1 MCSKYN
7 RRFKSN
13 SVQIITGISESKT
26 LTKHI
31 SCECKCTF
39 KGTKCD
45 SDQWSNNDK
54 CWCECMKR
62 HICEKYYVCNT
73 ATCNYE
79 NGKYLASVLDDSA
92 VSSDE
97 IKESYKEETKAIPSN
112 FYEKK
117 AIHKLQNFYILLTFL
132 LITITLLIAVS
143 TW

>member
-45 SDQWSNNDK
+45 SDQWWNNDK
-54 CWCECMKR
+54 CWCECIKR

-132 LITITLLIAVS
+132 SVTITLLIAVS
-143 TW
+143 IW

>member
-13 SVQIITGISESKT
+13 SVQIITGISEWKT

-54 CWCECMKR
+54 C
-62 HICEKYYVCNT
+62 
-73 ATCNYE
+73 
-79 NGKYLASVLDDSA
+79 
-92 VSSDE
+92 
-97 IKESYKEETKAIPSN
+97 
-112 FYEKK
+112 
-117 AIHKLQNFYILLTFL
+117 
-132 LITITLLIAVS
+132 
-143 TW
+143 

>member
-45 SDQWSNNDK
+45 SDQWWNNDK
-54 CWCECMKR
+54 CWCECIKR

-92 VSSDE
+92 IISDK
-97 IKESYKEETKAIPSN
+97 ITESYKEETKAIPTN

-117 AIHKLQNFYILLTFL
+117 QSINHKTSISYLHFY
-132 LITITLLIAVS
+132 
-143 TW
+143 

>member
-45 SDQWSNNDK
+45 SDQWWNNDK
-54 CWCECMKR
+54 CWCECIKR

-117 AIHKLQNFYILLTFL
+117 AIHKLQNFFILLTFL

-143 TW
+143 IW

>member
-13 SVQIITGISESKT
+13 NVQIITGISESKT

-45 SDQWSNNDK
+45 SDQWWNNNK
-54 CWCECMKR
+54 CWCECIKR

-143 TW
+143 IW